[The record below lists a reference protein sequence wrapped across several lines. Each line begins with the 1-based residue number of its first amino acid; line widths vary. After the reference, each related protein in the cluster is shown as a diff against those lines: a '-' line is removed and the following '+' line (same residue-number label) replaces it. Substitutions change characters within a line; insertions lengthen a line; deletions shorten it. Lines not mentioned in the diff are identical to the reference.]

1 MMKFII
7 DSIILKINKY
17 IIILLLIFLNFE
29 CFSKNHDIYS
39 FQNVHIEN
47 EDSDSLKAKKFG
59 INITIENKFI
69 NLLKNLTIDSSDL
82 DYIVNNNNSDDFL
95 KNIVIKSEIVTEK
108 KYISDIDI
116 FFDKKK
122 IINLFKL
129 NNILF
134 SDTMSPDF
142 LILSN
147 YNFDGTNILWEKNNW
162 NSLWQN
168 YIDLNDQI
176 NITLPNSNNVNKVLL
191 SSQDILNYNK
201 ININKILK
209 YYELNN
215 SIILTAT
222 KEYDYEE
229 GKIFVNLLI
238 TLYEMKNQNLSNIYS
253 SRISIE
259 KLNNENL
266 LNDLTDI
273 SYNNIFKWWKNES
286 ITNFNKINNI
296 ICTFENP
303 NINSIQKIKNLLS
316 SISQIDKISLN
327 TLSIKELELH
337 ISYFGELNELINILS
352 LSDIEIN
359 FKLNKCF
366 LNHGAV

>member
-1 MMKFII
+1 
-7 DSIILKINKY
+7 
-17 IIILLLIFLNFE
+17 
-29 CFSKNHDIYS
+29 
-39 FQNVHIEN
+39 
-47 EDSDSLKAKKFG
+47 
-59 INITIENKFI
+59 
-69 NLLKNLTIDSSDL
+69 
-82 DYIVNNNNSDDFL
+82 
-95 KNIVIKSEIVTEK
+95 
-108 KYISDIDI
+108 
-116 FFDKKK
+116 
-122 IINLFKL
+122 
-129 NNILF
+129 
-134 SDTMSPDF
+134 MSPDF

-253 SRISIE
+253 DRISVE

-266 LNDLTDI
+266 LNDLTHI
-273 SYNNIFKWWKNES
+273 SYNSIFNWWKNES

-327 TLSIKELELH
+327 TLSIKELELD
-337 ISYFGELNELINILS
+337 ISYFGELDELINILS
-352 LSDIEIN
+352 LSNIEIY
-359 FKLNKCF
+359 FRLNKCF

>member
-1 MMKFII
+1 
-7 DSIILKINKY
+7 
-17 IIILLLIFLNFE
+17 
-29 CFSKNHDIYS
+29 
-39 FQNVHIEN
+39 
-47 EDSDSLKAKKFG
+47 
-59 INITIENKFI
+59 
-69 NLLKNLTIDSSDL
+69 
-82 DYIVNNNNSDDFL
+82 
-95 KNIVIKSEIVTEK
+95 
-108 KYISDIDI
+108 
-116 FFDKKK
+116 
-122 IINLFKL
+122 
-129 NNILF
+129 
-134 SDTMSPDF
+134 MSPDF

-253 SRISIE
+253 DRISVE

-266 LNDLTDI
+266 LNDLTHI
-273 SYNNIFKWWKNES
+273 SYNSIFNWWKNES
-286 ITNFNKINNI
+286 ITNFNKINSI

-327 TLSIKELELH
+327 TLSIKELELD
-337 ISYFGELNELINILS
+337 ISYFGELDELINILS
-352 LSDIEIN
+352 LSNIEIY
-359 FKLNKCF
+359 FRLNKCF